1 MRVVGTMSE
10 DTDHID
16 LKECH
21 RRGIEVVTL
30 PKMSTDTVSTLTMAI
45 LRQTLEGIDRYFVDR
60 IFSRRNFGSYTKNY
74 ELNTGRTIKMCTYDV
89 P

>member
-1 MRVVGTMSE
+1 MSE

-60 IFSRRNFGSYTKNY
+60 IFPEIILARIQKIMNWIPDTR
-74 ELNTGRTIKMCTYDV
+74 
-89 P
+89 